1 MANPMKSTLAL
12 VALVTALMAGPAPAR
27 KILFIGNSLTYS
39 QNGLYYHLEQLTRSA
54 NPPFVIQTD
63 KAVQGGATLK
73 TLWEKAEPRELIR
86 RGAYDA
92 VILQEDIPEI
102 NVESFRQYARNFV
115 GEIRKAQSRPV
126 LLMAWAY
133 QRLGWISMAE
143 IARAHRDAARELNV
157 DVAPV
162 GLAWQRAMK
171 ERPDLDLFVADRE
184 HPSLYGTYLATNVV
198 YATLFDKSPVSLTY
212 VPAGM
217 SPEAAASLRRIAW
230 DTYQEW
236 KK

>member
-1 MANPMKSTLAL
+1 MKSRLAL
-12 VALVTALMAGPAPAR
+12 VALVASFMAVPAPAR

-39 QNGLYYHLEQLTRSA
+39 QNGLYYHLEQLTSSA
-54 NPPFVIQTD
+54 NPPVAVQTD
-63 KAVQGGATLK
+63 KSVQGGATLK
-73 TLWEKAEPRELIR
+73 TLWEKAEPRALIGK
-86 RGAYDA
+86 GAYDV
-92 VILQEDIPEI
+92 VILQEDIPEN

-115 GEIRKAQSRPV
+115 GEIRKAGSRPV

-143 IARAHRDAARELNV
+143 IARAHRDAARELSV

-198 YATLFDKSPVSLTY
+198 YATVFDQNPINLAY

-217 SPEAAASLRRIAW
+217 SPDAAAFLRRIAW

-236 KK
+236 RK

>member
-1 MANPMKSTLAL
+1 MKNRFAL
-12 VALVTALMAGPAPAR
+12 VALVTSLMAVPAPPR
-27 KILFIGNSLTYS
+27 TILFIGNSLTYS
-39 QNGLYYHLEQLTRSA
+39 QKGLYYHLEQLTSSA
-54 NPPFVIQTD
+54 NPPVAVHAD
-63 KAVQGGATLK
+63 RSVQGGATLK
-73 TLWEKAEPRELIR
+73 TLWEKAEPRALI
-86 RGAYDA
+86 GKGIYDV

-102 NVESFRQYARNFV
+102 DVESFRQYARNFV
-115 GEIRKAQSRPV
+115 GEIRKAGSRPV

-133 QRLGWISMAE
+133 RRLGWISMAE
-143 IARAHRDAARELNV
+143 IARAHREAARELSV

-162 GLAWQRAMK
+162 GLAWERAMK

-198 YATLFDKSPVSLTY
+198 YATVFGESPVELAY

-217 SPEAAASLRRIAW
+217 SPEAAAFLRRIAW

-236 KK
+236 R